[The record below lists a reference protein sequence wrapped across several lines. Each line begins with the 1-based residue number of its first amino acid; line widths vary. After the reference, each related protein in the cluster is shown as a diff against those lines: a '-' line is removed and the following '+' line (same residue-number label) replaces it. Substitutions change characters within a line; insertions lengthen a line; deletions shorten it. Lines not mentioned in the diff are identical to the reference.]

1 MCQAARVC
9 HNNGMVAS
17 VSSLLISLVIKP
29 LAKNAILTG
38 RSILALLAGDGAGN
52 ASAAAAPRGQHC
64 EQCAA
69 RDGARLWSSDA
80 AAVMATL
87 GLVPPR
93 RGSDDDDDDGMVV
106 CGGCEAMRMVEEV
119 AWGSKEAG
127 EAELREA
134 FGVFDRD
141 GDGLVS
147 AAELWGVLR
156 RLGMTEGA
164 RYEDCARMVAA
175 AAARHGGADG
185 GLGFPEFKAM
195 MEHAV

>member
-1 MCQAARVC
+1 MCQAARAC
-9 HNNGMVAS
+9 HNNGLVAS

-52 ASAAAAPRGQHC
+52 ASSAAAAPRGQHC
-64 EQCAA
+64 EHCAA
-69 RDGARLWSSDA
+69 SEDDARLSGSDA
-80 AAVMATL
+80 AAVIASL
-87 GLVPPR
+87 GLVPR
-93 RGSDDDDDDGMVV
+93 RRRCGNDDDDD
-106 CGGCEAMRMVEEV
+106 
-119 AWGSKEAG
+119 
-127 EAELREA
+127 
-134 FGVFDRD
+134 
-141 GDGLVS
+141 DGLVS

-175 AAARHGGADG
+175 AAARHGGVDG